1 MARVIKVAGAVKGKQ
16 KTIKVTS
23 QPRQDKKPRP
33 TAFQP
38 GNPHR
43 FKSRA
48 ELGGELDPRIDP
60 AGRKASET
68 TLLSKNMLVAL
79 NNRAPDAVT
88 QLLELPKGSSWSQCL
103 ATFILRKAFKEDSW
117 EAAIRLIASLTENN
131 GRNSMQD
138 ELEAMRR
145 QLAQGG
151 GGGPKM
157 SVIFVESDGSG
168 RISEKSLEELAAI
181 EKHQQEISD
190 LALSDR
196 TINGDLGYYDN

>member
-1 MARVIKVAGAVKGKQ
+1 M
-16 KTIKVTS
+16 
-23 QPRQDKKPRP
+23 
-33 TAFQP
+33 
-38 GNPHR
+38 
-43 FKSRA
+43 
-48 ELGGELDPRIDP
+48 
-60 AGRKASET
+60 
-68 TLLSKNMLVAL
+68 
-79 NNRAPDAVT
+79 T

-168 RISEKSLEELAAI
+168 KISEKSMEELAAI